1 MDHGDQAPD
10 APPVDRVDPPV
21 EPALTPVQQEVLHEL
36 GASTVERPRFD
47 PDLGR
52 HLRSALENGLAP
64 VLESLDQDAGEHVA
78 VDRNNRVFVGKYPLA
93 KVLGCEGLYL
103 ATDAEPFTWSVPT
116 ATGTIV
122 HKAIEL
128 GIAWDGDAPPRVLV
142 DAALERLSLDTAPV
156 SDWLYSLDEPD
167 RAQLRAD
174 AVALVSAF
182 DEVFPPLK
190 AQWRPVTETKLR
202 AELAKG
208 AVVLSGRVDL
218 TLGRAHGDLAGKVI
232 IDFKTGNQRPD
243 HVEDLRFYALLETL
257 ARGVPPRLV
266 ASAYLDSGR
275 LRTEVVTTDLLEAAV
290 RRTIEGVTRIIEL
303 TRAGRP
309 PRLLAAGHCRWC
321 PALDACATGR
331 SWIAETDADEGD
343 RYDPDDV

>member
-1 MDHGDQAPD
+1 MDDAGQSAPGDAAPAD
-10 APPVDRVDPPV
+10 
-21 EPALTPVQQEVLHEL
+21 EPAHAPSLTPVQQEILDQL

-47 PDLGR
+47 PELGR
-52 HLRSALENGLAP
+52 HLRS
-64 VLESLDQDAGEHVA
+64 VLESGIAPALEGLDDGA
-78 VDRNNRVFVGKYPLA
+78 VGRDNRVFVGKYPLA

-103 ATDAEPFTWSVPT
+103 ATDAEPFAWSVPT

-122 HKAIEL
+122 HKAVEL
-128 GIAWDGDAPPRVLV
+128 GIAWDGEAPPRVLV

-156 SDWLYSLDEPD
+156 SDWLYGLAEAD
-167 RAQLRAD
+167 RAQLRAE
-174 AVALVSAF
+174 AVAMVSAF
-182 DEVFPPLK
+182 GEVFPPLK
-190 AQWRPVTETKLR
+190 PQWRPVTETKLR

-208 AVVLSGRVDL
+208 TVVLSGRVDL

-232 IDFKTGNQRPD
+232 VDFKTGNQRPD

-266 ASAYLDSGR
+266 ASAYLDAGR
-275 LRTEVVTTDLLEAAV
+275 LRTEEVTTDLLEAAV
-290 RRTIEGVTRIIEL
+290 RRTVEGVTRIIEL
-303 TRAGRP
+303 TRAGRS

-331 SWIAETDADEGD
+331 AWIAERDADEGD
-343 RYDPDDV
+343 RYDPDDA

>member
-1 MDHGDQAPD
+1 MDDGNEPGGPDTGGEDRPSPAP
-10 APPVDRVDPPV
+10 A
-21 EPALTPVQQEVLHEL
+21 EPALTPVQAEVLAEL
-36 GASTVERPRFD
+36 GASTVERPRFE
-47 PDLGR
+47 PDLGKQ
-52 HLRSALENGLAP
+52 LRRALEAGITP
-64 VLESLDQDAGEHVA
+64 VLAATGDERRKGE
-78 VDRNNRVFVGKYPLA
+78 DRVFVGKYPLA

-103 ATDAEPFTWSVPT
+103 ATEAEPFAWSVPT

-128 GIAWDGDAPPRVLV
+128 GVAWDGEAPPRVLV
-142 DAALERLSLDTAPV
+142 DAALDRLSLDTAPV
-156 SDWLYSLDEPD
+156 SDWLYGLDEPD
-167 RAQLRAD
+167 RAQLRAE

-182 DEVFPPLK
+182 GEVFPPLK

-202 AELAKG
+202 AELVAG
-208 AVVLSGRVDL
+208 SVVLSGRVDL

-232 IDFKTGNQRPD
+232 IDFKTGNQRAD

-266 ASAYLDSGR
+266 ATAYLDAGR
-275 LRTEVVTTDLLEAAV
+275 LRTEVVTTDMLEAAV
-290 RRTIEGVTRIIEL
+290 RRTVEGVTRIVEL
-303 TRAGRP
+303 AANQRP
-309 PRLLAAGHCRWC
+309 PRLLPAGHCRWC

-331 SWIAETDADEGD
+331 SWLADTDADQGD